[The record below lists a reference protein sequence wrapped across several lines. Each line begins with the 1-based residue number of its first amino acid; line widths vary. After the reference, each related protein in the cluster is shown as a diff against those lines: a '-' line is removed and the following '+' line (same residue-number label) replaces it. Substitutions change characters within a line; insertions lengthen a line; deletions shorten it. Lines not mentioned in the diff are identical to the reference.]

1 MKKLMNVLIVLGV
14 TSLGFSQNT
23 NGKIKREKLNDIVIT
38 NVNFNYLQQVHDSTT
53 AQFVNLLET
62 EAAMYNVK
70 DESEFDGR
78 NQPFLITFRGS
89 KGFIIAAYDKNGKI
103 IQTTENYKD
112 IRISK
117 NLAESVLKQ
126 FPKSSFLKAY
136 YTVNYDS
143 QKQVEKTYKLKIKQ
157 GNIIKNLRINVNDN
171 AKDALSMN
179 IVN

>member
-38 NVNFNYLQQVHDSTT
+38 NVNFNYLQ
-53 AQFVNLLET
+53 LLET
-62 EAAMYNVK
+62 EAAMYNVN

-78 NQPFLITFRGS
+78 NEPFLITFRGS

-103 IQTTENYKD
+103 IQTTEKYKD

-143 QKQVEKTYKLKIKQ
+143 QKQVEKSYKLKIKQ